1 MSTVPGKSTSGED
14 RNVTS
19 TILGPNEHH
28 ERFSSL
34 TKTTS
39 SKQNQ
44 NMFSGSVVLTRQF
57 RKASPLTGR
66 RDGLW
71 QAQPRRWR
79 EGVGGRG
86 GGKKQSLLGVDHG
99 EKSTLRGQR
108 CSPERSGGCLGK
120 IDMVEISL
128 TVA

>member
-39 SKQNQ
+39 SKQVQ
-44 NMFSGSVVLTRQF
+44 WFSGVN
-57 RKASPLTGR
+57 KAIQKGQSTHR
-66 RDGLW
+66 S
-71 QAQPRRWR
+71 
-79 EGVGGRG
+79 EGWALASTTKKVERRG
-86 GGKKQSLLGVDHG
+86 GGKGG
-99 EKSTLRGQR
+99 REEAKS
-108 CSPERSGGCLGK
+108 SWS
-120 IDMVEISL
+120 
-128 TVA
+128 